1 MLMTPLNSKSHPT
14 STNFIIKHWQH
25 IYSKAFIILA
35 FSYCED
41 GNKGCESMSLLDMKE
56 TKKKLFSLIPDF

>member
-25 IYSKAFIILA
+25 IYSQAFIILA
-35 FSYCED
+35 LSYCED
-41 GNKGCESMSLLDMKE
+41 GESMSLLDMKE

>member
-1 MLMTPLNSKSHPT
+1 MTPLNSNSHPT

-35 FSYCED
+35 LSYCED
-41 GNKGCESMSLLDMKE
+41 GDEGCESKMSLLDMKE